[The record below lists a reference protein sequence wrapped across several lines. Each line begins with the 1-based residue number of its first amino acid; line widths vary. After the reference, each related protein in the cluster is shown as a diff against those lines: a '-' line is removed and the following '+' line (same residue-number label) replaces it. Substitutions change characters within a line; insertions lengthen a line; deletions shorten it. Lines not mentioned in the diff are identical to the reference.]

1 MEAFFRMVIED
12 VSSVFLSE
20 LFITFQEHQ
29 ITDVN
34 RDKSLGHSELLQA
47 DRVGVGTVLPPFVQT
62 LHSPAWK
69 LFPFHYGL
77 YVFNFILNPESED
90 TEHEITNK
98 SLSL

>member
-1 MEAFFRMVIED
+1 MVIKD
-12 VSSVFLSE
+12 GSSVFLSE
-20 LFITFQEHQ
+20 LLVTFQEYQ
-29 ITDVN
+29 ITGVN

-47 DRVGVGTVLPPFVQT
+47 DRVGVGTILPPFVQT
-62 LHSPAWK
+62 VHSPAWK
-69 LFPFHYGL
+69 LSSFHHGL